1 MAGEAGSGA
10 LRELILVVAVALA
23 GLLLAMVAAF
33 VPWRATPA
41 GNAPASLVELRSPDD
56 PGLAPVVA
64 HVG

>member
-10 LRELILVVAVALA
+10 VRELILVVALALA

-33 VPWRATPA
+33 APWHATSA
-41 GNAPASLVELRSPDD
+41 GSAPGSLVELRSPDD
-56 PGLAPVVA
+56 PGLGPVVA